1 MKTITFFIILSCI
14 FIISQADAQENLTAE
29 MLWKMGR
36 VSDIQVSPDN
46 NFVLY
51 GVTWYNLEENK
62 GQRDLYKIPVEG
74 GEAINLTNSPKGE
87 HNGLWRPDGEK
98 IGYLSAEGGTMQ
110 IWEMNPDGSD
120 KKQVSD
126 IEGGVSGFSYSPTL
140 AHILYTKNVK
150 LDQTPNELY
159 PDLPDVNVRI
169 IDDMMYRHW
178 NSWHDYAYSHLF
190 VAPYNAKGDM
200 EEGID
205 IMEGEHFDTPMNP
218 WGGME
223 QICWSPD
230 GKKIAYTCKKSEGLE
245 YTLSTN
251 SEIYLYDLSTQKTN
265 NLSKGNLGYDH
276 DPVFSPDGEKIVWKS
291 METPGYEADK
301 ERIMMLDFTKE
312 QRDVLTD
319 QFDQNATH
327 YIWSEDGK
335 KLYFISGT
343 EATYQIYFID
353 PDSKKLGQITSGI
366 HNYTSFALA
375 GDYIIGTRMSM
386 SSPVEVF
393 KIDSD
398 GKEEQLTH
406 TNSQLLSEINLAK
419 MEKRWIPTTDGKK
432 MLTWVIYPP
441 NFDKNKQY
449 PALLYCQGGPQSA
462 VSQFWS
468 FRWNFQMM
476 AAHGYIIVAPNRRG
490 LPTFGQEWNA
500 QISGDY
506 GGQNMEDYLS
516 AIDSLSKEPF
526 IDSDRL
532 GSIGASYGGY
542 SVLWLAGNHNKRF
555 KAFISHCG
563 MFNLE
568 SQYASTEEY
577 FFVNYDLEGP
587 FWEDPKPK
595 SYEFSPHKFVANWD
609 TPIMLITGQY
619 DLRIPYTESLQAF
632 NSARLRGIPSR
643 LLFFPDESHF
653 VLQPQNAVLWQRE
666 FFRWL
671 DTYLK

>member
-1 MKTITFFIILSCI
+1 MLNNS
-14 FIISQADAQENLTAE
+14 DAQENLTAE

-51 GVTWYNLEENK
+51 GVSWYNLEENK

-74 GEAINLTNSPKGE
+74 GEAVNLTNSPGGE
-87 HNGLWRPDGEK
+87 YNGLWRPDGEK
-98 IGYLSAEGGTMQ
+98 IGYLSAEGGSMQ
-110 IWEMNPDGSD
+110 IWEMNADGSD
-120 KKQVSD
+120 KMQVSN

-178 NSWHDYAYSHLF
+178 NSWHDYAYSHVF
-190 VAPYNAKGDM
+190 VATYSAKGDM

-251 SEIYLYDLSTQKTN
+251 SEIYLYDLITKNTI

-301 ERIMMLDFTKE
+301 ERIMLFDFKKE
-312 QRDVLTD
+312 QREVLTD
-319 QFDQNATH
+319 QFDQNASH
-327 YIWSEDGK
+327 YVWSEDGK

-343 EATYQIYFID
+343 EATYQIYFIS
-353 PDSKKLGQITSGI
+353 PDSKKIGQVTSGI

-375 GDYIIGTRMSM
+375 GDYIIGTKMSM
-386 SSPVEVF
+386 SYPVEIF

-398 GKEEQLTH
+398 GKEKQLTH

-419 MEKRWIPTTDGKK
+419 IEKRWIPTTDGKE
-432 MLTWVIYPP
+432 MLTWIIYPP

-506 GGQNMEDYLS
+506 GGQNMKDYLS

-587 FWEDPKPK
+587 YWEDPKPK
-595 SYEFSPHKFVANWD
+595 SYDFSPHKFVANWD
-609 TPIMLITGQY
+609 TPIMLITGQH

-632 NSARLRGIPSR
+632 NVARLQGIPSR
-643 LLFFPDESHF
+643 LLFFPNESHF

-671 DTYLK
+671 NTYLK